1 MRAVGHIS
9 NSPFFN
15 RAQGDRLSRS
25 SGIKDK
31 LKRLNLKVAQK
42 AQKEIITDVI
52 SDIRVLQRD
61 VEALNFEIRERQDLE
76 FEKDGLKKI
85 REYFNSVFDIAERCR
100 EIHNQ
105 IEGSKELAASLKKL
119 NKRLAI
125 SVRSFSEEK
134 TYEDERMKLPE
145 RIKKINSSDDVQ
157 LVEKITNDITS
168 EYDSLIKRTEVTKS
182 TRILEKIKNI
192 KREFLTAVA
201 EKAAQAEKAA
211 REASQKFFKK
221 D

>member
-9 NSPFFN
+9 NSPLFN

-25 SGIKDK
+25 SGIKVK
-31 LKRLNLKVAQK
+31 LRQLDLKVAQK

-52 SDIRVLQRD
+52 SDIRMLQKD

-134 TYEDERMKLPE
+134 TYENERMKLPE
-145 RIKKINSSDDVQ
+145 RIKKINSSDNVQ
-157 LVEKITNDITS
+157 LVEKINDIT
-168 EYDSLIKRTEVTKS
+168 EGYDSLIKRTEVTKS

-192 KREFLTAVA
+192 KKEFLTAVV

-211 REASQKFFKK
+211 REASQKIFKK